1 MQTGLGVILCL
12 MLVVGVIGN
21 LMTMYIIISR
31 RKLRTNYNAYVANL
45 AVADILLLA
54 VNLPTTIMEFFKGK
68 QSNMYYII
76 YVLSLRNGWPR

>member
-12 MLVVGVIGN
+12 MLVIGVIGN

-68 QSNMYYII
+68 QSNMYYI